1 MRRAPSTQKETPAWR
16 NMFLETPEFS
26 KYVLQ
31 LVNLLCS
38 F

>member
-1 MRRAPSTQKETPAWR
+1 MGRAPSTQKETLALR

-26 KYVLQ
+26 KYVRQ
-31 LVNLLCS
+31 FVNLLFS